1 MSPLEESALSVRIR
15 WPGFAPA
22 RARCAVVPLAVL
34 LACAGTARAQCDPD
48 VVWEIFP
55 PTGDV
60 AEVLTTGEIA
70 WIGAKGGVIRADLS
84 TVASGSP
91 VQTKITDRDGLV
103 STDITAMA
111 RDGLG
116 NLWVGTRANG
126 ISVLSP
132 SGAHLK
138 DLSSFNELWSDHVL
152 AMAGEGDRMIVSCA
166 DGFTPQGNPEGG
178 GFVILTIT
186 PDGSGGFAVD
196 AAQGPRVEV
205 VRTILAESDAVW
217 FGTSGQ
223 GLYVRDESVTP
234 ADFRLELT
242 ASDGLAS
249 PNVKHVVRAPKF
261 PSGTSVLWLGT
272 GAGLQNYD
280 PASGTLE
287 TIAQF
292 AGQNILDLHVSGSTL
307 WIAAEAGTERDVYR
321 MDLTSTPVPVR
332 IPRSDCASDT
342 SYVPRHVA
350 VDATGR
356 LVVGTLASGYFV
368 REGITWR
375 CPPPLGPHFPQI
387 ADLAVHPDGKLYF
400 GTGEVDNR
408 LAGNGVGVF
417 DGSAWTSITR
427 DQGIVA
433 TNMTQVRVWGDG
445 TVWMGTSISRTDG
458 GVNRY
463 FPESPASLETYHPS
477 VAIASRRTQGR
488 NCRSIEID
496 AAGNC
501 WICYGQNPGGGLSVV
516 EAPPSLRVTNYDF
529 DNFYIGINLLRDLA
543 FDTAGRIWVCT
554 STTNTEPA
562 MLYVLDTRGTVADV
576 SDDRHAAFQVPTLL
590 PGSGLD
596 LGECKDIEID
606 GADRIWIAGEK
617 GLALGRMTP
626 GSWPPVVSWQR
637 ISPTVTQSGGR
648 NPLPYEVAALD
659 WDDNLWLGTEA
670 AGLVRISNDL
680 ATWTWFD
687 QVQGCPL
694 PDQAV
699 RGLYIDEARKRV
711 WVGTATGGIA
721 RLDLSAAR
729 APGEGEDLPVSA
741 YPNPWNPDRDGALRW
756 SGIPAD
762 QVVDLR
768 VYTLG
773 GEVVHE
779 ALGIRGDSSW
789 DGTNLGDVLVESG
802 VYLISARAASGATY
816 EGKVAVLR

>member
-1 MSPLEESALSVRIR
+1 MSPLEESALSARIR

-22 RARCAVVPLAVL
+22 RARRAVVPFAVL
-34 LACAGTARAQCDPD
+34 LALAEPARAQCDPD
-48 VVWEIFP
+48 VVWEVFP

-60 AEVLTTGEIA
+60 AEVLIAGETA
-70 WIGAKGGVIRADLS
+70 WIGAQGGVIRVDLTTS
-84 TVASGSP
+84 ASGAP
-91 VQTKITDRDGLV
+91 VQSKITDREGLV
-103 STDITAMA
+103 STAVTAMA
-111 RDGLG
+111 RDSFG
-116 NLWVGTRANG
+116 NLWVGTRSNG
-126 ISVLSP
+126 ITVLSP
-132 SGAHLK
+132 SGTHVA
-138 DLSSFNELWSDHVL
+138 DLSSFTQLWSDHVL
-152 AMAGEGDRMIVSCA
+152 AIAGEGDRMIVSCA

-178 GFVILTIT
+178 GFVIITIT
-186 PDGSGGFAVD
+186 PDGSGGYEFAS
-196 AAQGPRVEV
+196 APGTRVEV
-205 VRTILAESDAVW
+205 ARSILAEENAVW
-217 FGTSGQ
+217 FGTSGR

-234 ADFRLELT
+234 ADFREELT
-242 ASDGLAS
+242 AADGLAS
-249 PNVKHVVRAPKF
+249 PNVKQVVRAPKF

-280 PASGTLE
+280 PVTGTLE
-287 TIAQF
+287 TISQF
-292 AGQNILDLHVSGSTL
+292 AGQNILDLFVSGSTL

-321 MDLTSTPVPVR
+321 LDLAATPAPIR
-332 IPRSDCASDT
+332 IPRASCATDT

-350 VDATGR
+350 VDAAGR
-356 LVVGTLASGYFV
+356 LVLGTRSSGYFV
-368 REGITWR
+368 REGITWH
-375 CPPPLGPHFPQI
+375 CPPPLGPHFPQV
-387 ADLAVHPDGKLYF
+387 ADLAVEPDGRLYF
-400 GTGEVDNR
+400 GTGEADNR
-408 LAGNGVGVF
+408 FPGNGVGVF
-417 DGSAWTSITR
+417 DGADWTAITR

-433 TNMTQVRVWGDG
+433 SNMTQVMVWGDG

-463 FPESPASLETYHPS
+463 FPQGGAIEAYHPS
-477 VAIASRRTQGR
+477 VAVASRRTQGR
-488 NCRSIEID
+488 NCRSIEMD
-496 AAGNC
+496 AAGNA
-501 WICYGQNPGGGLSVV
+501 WLCYGQNPGGGLSVV

-529 DNFYIGINLLRDLA
+529 DNFFFGTNLLRDLA
-543 FDTAGRIWVCT
+543 FDTSGRIWVCT
-554 STTNTEPA
+554 HTTNTEPA
-562 MLYVLDTRGTVADV
+562 MLYALDTRGTVADL
-576 SDDRHAAFQVPTLL
+576 SDDRHASFQVPTLL

-606 GADRIWIAGEK
+606 GEDRIWIAGEK

-637 ISPTVTQSGGR
+637 ISPSATQSGGR

-687 QVQGCPL
+687 QAAGCPL

-699 RGLYIDEARKRV
+699 RGIHVDKARKRV

-729 APGEGEDLPVSA
+729 APGQGEGLPVSA
-741 YPNPWNPDRDGALRW
+741 YPNPWNPERDGALRW

-762 QVVDLR
+762 QIVDLR

-779 ALGIRGDSSW
+779 ATGTRGDSSW

-802 VYLISARAASGATY
+802 VYVITARATSGATY